1 MFWNVAFFPLK
12 AIIPFL
18 AGIVLVRELRA
29 EGLAVYGLSMAL
41 LDFLGLFSDFG
52 IDRTLPR
59 YLPEV
64 ELKYGR
70 QGITRLM
77 SGVTGIKGV
86 VILLVVLSLALAP
99 SYWITQFHLGANG
112 GLILVLI
119 SFLLV
124 LGALS
129 DISIQFLYTHFRQR
143 ATNSLDVMVAVVR
156 PSLTAAFVLI
166 GWGVAGALLA
176 LLIATVLS
184 VAISVI
190 LAIRLIRRVD
200 IEPHPKA
207 REVKIR
213 PTGPFPSA
221 CSHSL
226 P

>member
-12 AIIPFL
+12 LIIPFL

-29 EGLAVYGLSMAL
+29 EGFAVYGLSLAL

-99 SYWITQFHLGANG
+99 TTGSHSSTRHEPHHIGPSRSRRERRPDTDPHQCPAGAGRPIRYLNPVPLYPLPSAGHQFTRRHG
-112 GLILVLI
+112 
-119 SFLLV
+119 S
-124 LGALS
+124 
-129 DISIQFLYTHFRQR
+129 RR
-143 ATNSLDVMVAVVR
+143 
-156 PSLTAAFVLI
+156 AAFPNRRLCAHRLGRGRRSLCSSHRDMV
-166 GWGVAGALLA
+166 
-176 LLIATVLS
+176 S
-184 VAISVI
+184 VVISVV
-190 LAIRLIRRVD
+190 LAVR
-200 IEPHPKA
+200 
-207 REVKIR
+207 
-213 PTGPFPSA
+213 S
-221 CSHSL
+221 
-226 P
+226 